1 MCFLL
6 WSLVSC
12 MWVLRQTPS
21 TYMYNFYNHIW
32 CSWTVSAQCAVFCM
46 WVRLRQTRSGDKR
59 GRFDWLVIADSPL
72 HTCCPGTFSRNF
84 FIFVLFKKNT
94 AQGEDFTFTICVI
107 LVKFSSCFFSVS
119 NNLQAEGQ
127 HYLCGG
133 DGTVYKQSYRQSRGE
148 NTQER
153 HKEETFEST
162 K

>member
-1 MCFLL
+1 MMFVNSQC
-6 WSLVSC
+6 SVCS
-12 MWVLRQTPS
+12 VLYVGKTK
-21 TYMYNFYNHIW
+21 TN
-32 CSWTVSAQCAVFCM
+32 TV
-46 WVRLRQTRSGDKR
+46 R
-59 GRFDWLVIADSPL
+59 GQEGEVWLVGNCRLSITYVL
-72 HTCCPGTFSRNF
+72 SRNIFQKLFYFRSF
-84 FIFVLFKKNT
+84 FFWKEKNT

-148 NTQER
+148 STQER

>member
-32 CSWTVSAQCAVFCM
+32 CSWTVSVQCAVFCM

-84 FIFVLFKKNT
+84 FHFCSIKKEHSSRRRFHFHYLCHPCQILKLFFSQFQT
-94 AQGEDFTFTICVI
+94 TFKRKDSTICVVVMEQYI
-107 LVKFSSCFFSVS
+107 S
-119 NNLQAEGQ
+119 N
-127 HYLCGG
+127 HI
-133 DGTVYKQSYRQSRGE
+133 QSRGE
-148 NTQER
+148 STQER
-153 HKEETFEST
+153 HKEEIFEST